1 MRFMCIHVDVYVYM
15 CIYGYMY
22 ICTEICTH
30 VYMYRCIYVRQSP
43 MGSSAWT
50 PPFDSHAI
58 EYLLVRSQG
67 PNICGPFTSVCF
79 NVYQLCAR
87 RSTGLQNPNCPSH
100 LRTLSFEI
108 LKRGP
113 RKPA

>member
-1 MRFMCIHVDVYVYM
+1 MRLYVYICICVYVYI
-15 CIYGYMY
+15 CIY
-22 ICTEICTH
+22 
-30 VYMYRCIYVRQSP
+30 VYMYVCTD
-43 MGSSAWT
+43 MGVSTWT

-67 PNICGPFTSVCF
+67 LNVCGPFTSVCF
-79 NVYQLCAR
+79 SVYQLCAR
-87 RSTGLQNPNCPSH
+87 RSTGVQNPSCPSH